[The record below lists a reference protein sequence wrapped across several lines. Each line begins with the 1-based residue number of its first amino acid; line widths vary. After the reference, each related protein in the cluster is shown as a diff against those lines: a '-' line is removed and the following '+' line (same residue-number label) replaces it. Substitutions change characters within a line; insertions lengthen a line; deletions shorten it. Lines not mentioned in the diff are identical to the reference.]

1 MGMERVVAGALLA
14 NINGPADLQ
23 KLDIQE
29 LPQLCQELR
38 QFIIDT
44 VSLYG
49 GHFAAGLGVVELT
62 VALHYVLN
70 TPQDKLVWDVGH
82 QAYGHKILTGRREQ
96 FATNRKWNGISGFP
110 KRAESEYDA
119 FGTGHSS
126 TSISAALGMAIADKL
141 QGNLNR
147 QHVAVIGDGG
157 LTAGIAFEALN
168 HVAVSGTNMLIVLND
183 NNMSIDPAVGALKE
197 SMFASSANQSS
208 STAAHFFEA
217 FGIPYFGTVDGHDSL
232 KLVPE
237 LKKILALPGPKLLH
251 VKTTKGKGYQPAEE
265 DQTLW
270 HATGSFDKISGTLNK
285 TNSSDRPQPP
295 KYQDVFGKTILELAR
310 LNPKIMGITPAM
322 PSGSSLKYMMAEMPE
337 RALDVGIAEQHAV
350 TLSAGLATQG
360 MKVFCTIYST
370 FLQRAYDMVIHDVAI
385 QDLPVIFCIDRA
397 GLVGED
403 GATHQ
408 GAYDIAYLRCI
419 PNMIVSAPMNEQE
432 LRNLMF
438 TAQLEETKHPFAI
451 RYPRGQG
458 VMVDWQKPF
467 ERIGIGK
474 GRIISEGEKVA
485 VLSIGHVGNLVQ
497 EAIGFLNREDI
508 RPAHFDMRFVK
519 PLDSSLLLE
528 IAGSFD
534 KIITLEDG
542 CVRGGFGSAI
552 LEFFNENGCRPKL
565 KMLGIPDKI
574 IEQGTQQQQREA
586 SGFDVFDIVEA
597 IREMWG

>member
-1 MGMERVVAGALLA
+1 MERVVAGALLA
-14 NINGPADLQ
+14 NINCPADLQ

-147 QHVAVIGDGG
+147 RHVAVIGDGG

-168 HVAVSGTNMLIVLND
+168 HVGVSGTNMLIVLND

-217 FGIPYFGTVDGHDSL
+217 FGIPYFGPVDGHDSL

-285 TNSSDRPQPP
+285 NDSSDRP
-295 KYQDVFGKTILELAR
+295 
-310 LNPKIMGITPAM
+310 
-322 PSGSSLKYMMAEMPE
+322 
-337 RALDVGIAEQHAV
+337 
-350 TLSAGLATQG
+350 
-360 MKVFCTIYST
+360 
-370 FLQRAYDMVIHDVAI
+370 
-385 QDLPVIFCIDRA
+385 
-397 GLVGED
+397 
-403 GATHQ
+403 
-408 GAYDIAYLRCI
+408 
-419 PNMIVSAPMNEQE
+419 
-432 LRNLMF
+432 
-438 TAQLEETKHPFAI
+438 
-451 RYPRGQG
+451 
-458 VMVDWQKPF
+458 
-467 ERIGIGK
+467 
-474 GRIISEGEKVA
+474 
-485 VLSIGHVGNLVQ
+485 
-497 EAIGFLNREDI
+497 
-508 RPAHFDMRFVK
+508 
-519 PLDSSLLLE
+519 
-528 IAGSFD
+528 
-534 KIITLEDG
+534 
-542 CVRGGFGSAI
+542 
-552 LEFFNENGCRPKL
+552 
-565 KMLGIPDKI
+565 
-574 IEQGTQQQQREA
+574 
-586 SGFDVFDIVEA
+586 
-597 IREMWG
+597 